1 MVPPMSVATG
11 SPSERR
17 ARPVVA
23 PIDTIMTDLR
33 SPAPPT
39 TPSDTGIRWWVEGL
53 ITLAFYVIY
62 STIRNQFGSALGG
75 DIITRAFDNAIR
87 VIDIERAL
95 GLYHEEWIQ
104 ARFIDFDPFIVF
116 WNVFYGTF
124 HFGVTIFAM
133 VFLFLRYPQRYMF
146 MRSALAATTLT
157 ALIGFAFFPL
167 MPPRLLS
174 ACEPQSSYG
183 ACRLEHDYVDTLVDP
198 GGLWSFETD
207 TMESI
212 SNQYAAMPSLHIAW
226 ATWCAIGLYPVL
238 RRRWARIAIVAYPFV
253 TLFAIVVTANHYWID
268 AIGGLTALGFG
279 LLVARPLS
287 RLLPGRVRHRDDPAD
302 TLNAG

>member
-1 MVPPMSVATG
+1 M
-11 SPSERR
+11 
-17 ARPVVA
+17 VA
-23 PIDTIMTDLR
+23 PTDERLTE
-33 SPAPPT
+33 SLPPPETPAAA
-39 TPSDTGIRWWVEGL
+39 GIRWWVEGL
-53 ITLAFYVIY
+53 ITLVFYVIY

-75 DIITRAFDNAIR
+75 DIIDRSFDNAIR
-87 VIDIERAL
+87 VIDVEKAI

-104 ARFIDFDPFIVF
+104 TLFIDVEPFIVF

-133 VFLFLRYPQRYMF
+133 VFLFQRFPQRYIF
-146 MRSALAATTLT
+146 MRSALAATTMA

-167 MPPRLLS
+167 MPPRLLT

-183 ACRLEHDYVDTLVDP
+183 ACQPDFDYVDTLVDP

-226 ATWCAIGLYPVL
+226 ATWCTVGLFSVL
-238 RRRWARIAIVAYPFV
+238 RRRWARVAIVAYPFV
-253 TLFAIVVTANHYWID
+253 TLFAIIVTANHYWID
-268 AIGGLTALGFG
+268 AIGGLLALGLG

-287 RLLPGRVRHRDDPAD
+287 RLLPGRVRGPGGA
-302 TLNAG
+302 AGSLTTG

>member
-1 MVPPMSVATG
+1 MA
-11 SPSERR
+11 
-17 ARPVVA
+17 A
-23 PIDTIMTDLR
+23 PTDLVMSELD
-33 SPAPPT
+33 SPRAPT
-39 TPSDTGIRWWVEGL
+39 TPGEAGLHWWVEGL

-62 STIRNQFGSALGG
+62 SAIRNQFGSALGG
-75 DIITRAFDNAIR
+75 DIIDRSFDNAVR
-87 VIDIERAL
+87 VIDIERVI

-104 ARFIDFDPFIVF
+104 ARFLAYEPFIVF

-133 VFLFLRYPQRYMF
+133 VFLFLRFPQRYMF
-146 MRSALAATTLT
+146 MRSALAATTMA
-157 ALIGFAFFPL
+157 ALVGFAFFPL

-183 ACRLEHDYVDTLVDP
+183 ACSADHDYVDTLVDP
-198 GGLWSFETD
+198 GGLWSFESG

-238 RRRWARIAIVAYPFV
+238 RRRWARVAIVAYPFI
-253 TLFAIVVTANHYWID
+253 TLFAIIVTANHYWID
-268 AIGGLTALGFG
+268 AIGGLIALGFG
-279 LLVARPLS
+279 LAVAGPLS
-287 RLLPGRVRHRDDPAD
+287 RLLPGRFRQPLDPAS